1 MVVID
6 IETQSLPMEQIQ
18 SILPPFNP
26 KSIGKHPGEF
36 DESKVKHGAT
46 KDEAK
51 RKAKTEDCR
60 AKHLALIIEYE
71 EKLLNGE
78 SDHWKSIQEDAALE
92 ALTGQVL
99 AIGYSGKAV
108 RIEHQI
114 ECSETDMLSRFW
126 EMFTNCKT
134 QGRQLVGF
142 NLRGFDVPFLYQR
155 SIILGIDIPKGV
167 FNNNR
172 FLSDTF
178 TDLRD
183 LWLGSSGQQKGK
195 LDSICRACGIGSKPD
210 GIGGEDFARL
220 YRDETTRRVALD
232 YLANDLAMTKALAS
246 RFGLS

>member
-6 IETQSLPMEQIQ
+6 IETASLPIEQIQ
-18 SILPPFNP
+18 SILPSFNP

-36 DESKVKHGAT
+36 DESKVKFGPT
-46 KDEAK
+46 KDPEK
-51 RKAKTEDCR
+51 RKAIVEKNR
-60 AKHLALIIEYE
+60 VKHQESIAEYE
-71 EKLLNGE
+71 DKLLNGE
-78 SDHWKSIQEDAALE
+78 SNHWTSIQEDAALD

-99 AIGYSGKAV
+99 AIGYSGRAV

-142 NLRGFDVPFLYQR
+142 NLRGFDVPFIYQR

-183 LWLGSSGQQKGK
+183 LWLASSGQQKGR
-195 LDSICRACGIGSKPD
+195 LDSICRACGIGAKPD
-210 GIGGEDFARL
+210 GIGGADFARL
-220 YRDETTRRVALD
+220 YRNETTRVMALD